1 MLEYEGTRDN
11 FTSLQDF
18 ESFRQSL
25 PEPKEHEVIHGAD
38 HFWWGYEDQVGER
51 VASFF
56 ASTLKEG

>member
-1 MLEYEGTRDN
+1 MLEYEGSRDN

-18 ESFRQSL
+18 ESFGRSL

-38 HFWWGYEDQVGER
+38 HFWWGYEDEVGER

-56 ASTLKEG
+56 ASALKGS